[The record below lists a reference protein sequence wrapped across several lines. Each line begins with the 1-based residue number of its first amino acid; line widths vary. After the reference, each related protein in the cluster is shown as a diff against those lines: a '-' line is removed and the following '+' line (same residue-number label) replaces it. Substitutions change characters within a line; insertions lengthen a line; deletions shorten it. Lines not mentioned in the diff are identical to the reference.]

1 MAPTCPSALE
11 LVAAT
16 GKRSRRKSKGGGKA
30 ATAGLS
36 AIRAQEVREQ
46 MSGL

>member
-1 MAPTCPSALE
+1 M
-11 LVAAT
+11 VAT
-16 GKRSRRKSKGGGKA
+16 GRRRRRKSKRGKA
-30 ATAGLS
+30 AVAGLS